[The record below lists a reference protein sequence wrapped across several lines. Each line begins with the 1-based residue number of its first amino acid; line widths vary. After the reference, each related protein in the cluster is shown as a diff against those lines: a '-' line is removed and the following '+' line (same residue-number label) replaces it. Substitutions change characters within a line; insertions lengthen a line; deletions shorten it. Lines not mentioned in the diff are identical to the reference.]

1 MYVLCQRWFDY
12 TSKTSIL
19 KFCEH
24 FFFTSQIC
32 TIQSLSKLSHMSE
45 FLHSSHAS
53 WSSMLGQSSG
63 EGRKGEGFCS
73 GRRCVLTCASGSAVF
88 RAPWFV
94 AHCTLNSDPRCR
106 AAVHDVVT
114 NSSHITVGLSEI
126 RVFGSFGSGGKE
138 SAVSCMCCRPW

>member
-1 MYVLCQRWFDY
+1 VRV
-12 TSKTSIL
+12 SVV
-19 KFCEH
+19 E
-24 FFFTSQIC
+24 
-32 TIQSLSKLSHMSE
+32 
-45 FLHSSHAS
+45 
-53 WSSMLGQSSG
+53 
-63 EGRKGEGFCS
+63 EG
-73 GRRCVLTCASGSAVF
+73 CVLTCASGSAVF